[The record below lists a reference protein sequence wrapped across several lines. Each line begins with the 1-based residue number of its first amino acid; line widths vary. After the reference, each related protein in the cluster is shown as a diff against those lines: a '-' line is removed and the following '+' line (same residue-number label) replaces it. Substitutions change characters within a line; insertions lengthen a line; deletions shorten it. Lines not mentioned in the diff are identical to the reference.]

1 MDLPG
6 YKDTLSRLYIDE
18 NRTLS
23 EVMTYMEKEY
33 DIHAKKGVYQRL
45 FAKWSF
51 RKTKVGGNWIWVD
64 HRIEKRKAAG
74 KKRSALLVN
83 GNPLDTKK
91 VEKEIS
97 RHVST
102 TDRIQAIVATP
113 ETPDGFEI
121 MTPAGSTPA
130 QQTPSTPYSMLQ
142 ADTTSEAGSVFNSS
156 LNEEDMAED
165 RQLLTEV
172 MEDCGSFISVWAAMG
187 LPMSSKT
194 ALASYSSIAEQII
207 ANTWNQD
214 SSERLLPAMF
224 FDILRSVYK
233 NDQTHVQI
241 QLNSLPNNTRKD
253 IIRTAMF
260 IASAKGCVN
269 AAEPLF
275 SQGVPV
281 DSRDSKGQTCLH
293 IAAHHNHPGM
303 VLFLINRN
311 ATVDIRRRDG
321 QTPWTLICSWAK
333 FERVTNLLLEAGA
346 NKHILVNDGVSPLY
360 RAAAGGHVDSHWA
373 AKNGHF
379 VVVKLLVEAGADV
392 NCISDTFKTPLGL
405 MGPEWP
411 DIREYLERHGAL
423 LQLS

>member
-1 MDLPG
+1 
-6 YKDTLSRLYIDE
+6 
-18 NRTLS
+18 
-23 EVMTYMEKEY
+23 
-33 DIHAKKGVYQRL
+33 
-45 FAKWSF
+45 
-51 RKTKVGGNWIWVD
+51 
-64 HRIEKRKAAG
+64 
-74 KKRSALLVN
+74 
-83 GNPLDTKK
+83 
-91 VEKEIS
+91 
-97 RHVST
+97 
-102 TDRIQAIVATP
+102 
-113 ETPDGFEI
+113 

-156 LNEEDMAED
+156 LNEEDMAKD

-207 ANTWNQD
+207 ANTRNQD
-214 SSERLLPAMF
+214 SNERLLPEIV
-224 FDILRSVYK
+224 FDILHSVYK

-253 IIRTAMF
+253 IIRTATL
-260 IASAKGCVN
+260 IASVKGCIN

-275 SQGVPV
+275 SQGVH
-281 DSRDSKGQTCLH
+281 SKGQTCLH
-293 IAAHHNHPGM
+293 IAALHNHHGMVLFLINRNAAVDIHIAAHHNLNGM

-311 ATVDIRRRDG
+311 ATVDIRRHGER
-321 QTPWTLICSWAK
+321 QTPWTLVCSWAK

-346 NKHILVNDGVSPLY
+346 NKHILVNDGVSPIY
-360 RAAAGGHVDSHWA
+360 RAAAGGHVDSALRFLLWQGVDPSIRTHWA
-373 AKNGHF
+373 AKDGHF